1 MTTPMTKRQ
10 RLEAT
15 FAGEAVDR
23 PPVALWR
30 HWPVDDQYGDQL
42 ARASLDF
49 QHTYDFDFIKITPS
63 SNYCVAGY
71 GAETS
76 WVGNQEGTRQW
87 DRASFNPPRIG
98 LRSSRSTRSKGCWAK
113 C

>member
-1 MTTPMTKRQ
+1 MTTPMTKRE

-49 QHTYDFDFIKITPS
+49 QRTYDFDFINQPEFSPCLPVWKIVS
-63 SNYCVAGY
+63 YIQISQF
-71 GAETS
+71 TS
-76 WVGNQEGTRQW
+76 FTGKLNLM
-87 DRASFNPPRIG
+87 D
-98 LRSSRSTRSKGCWAK
+98 SRSFR
-113 C
+113 